1 MDYNYVE
8 SLAIAVK
15 QGDENSKELII
26 KEFES
31 YISSLSHNTF
41 IYGYDVSDIKSE
53 CHKVLLTCLKS
64 YNITTHRFVAYGINA
79 IKQHLNY
86 LIRNDNNR
94 SKFEGKQVFSLL
106 DDDED
111 SLICSQITAEENMCA
126 QSYHNS
132 LNEFVNRLSKEEK
145 DLISFIFYKDN
156 TVKDYA
162 KIKNIPYTTA
172 IYRRDNALKNLQS
185 YLLKINI

>member
-8 SLAIAVK
+8 SLAISIK
-15 QGDENSKELII
+15 QGDDKSKELII

-31 YISSLSHNTF
+31 YISSLSKNTF
-41 IYGYDVSDIKSE
+41 IYGYDISDIKSE
-53 CHKVLLTCLKS
+53 CYKALLTCLES
-64 YNITTHRFVAYGINA
+64 YNIETHKFVAYGINS

-106 DDDED
+106 DNDED
-111 SLICSQITAEENMCA
+111 SLICSQMTAEETMCQ

-132 LNEFVNRLSKEEK
+132 LNEFVMKLSEEEK
-145 DLISFIFYKDN
+145 NLISFIFYQDN

-162 KIKNIPYTTA
+162 KMKNIPYTTA
-172 IYRRDNALKNLQS
+172 IYRRDITLKKLQS
-185 YLLKINI
+185 YLFKINI